1 MWMHP
6 PLLAIV
12 LIYTVLMGTAAIA
25 KLKEKAAPEW
35 FLKPFEGTLI
45 ARLPGGARA
54 AYWMIAVLEGLL
66 ALAFVG
72 SLAVPGILAA
82 ALTGSLF
89 LFGVLCLG
97 LRLSHDYQGSANM
110 FIYFAATLISYG
122 FAEKIIQ

>member
-1 MWMHP
+1 MWTHP
-6 PLLAIV
+6 PVLAIV
-12 LIYTVLMGTAAIA
+12 LIYTILMGTAALS

-45 ARLPGGARA
+45 ARLPGGARGA
-54 AYWMIAVLEGLL
+54 WWIIAVSEGLL
-66 ALAFVG
+66 ALAFAG
-72 SLAVPGILAA
+72 SLAIPAVLPA

-89 LFGVLCLG
+89 LFAILCLG

-122 FAEKIIQ
+122 FAEKLAQ